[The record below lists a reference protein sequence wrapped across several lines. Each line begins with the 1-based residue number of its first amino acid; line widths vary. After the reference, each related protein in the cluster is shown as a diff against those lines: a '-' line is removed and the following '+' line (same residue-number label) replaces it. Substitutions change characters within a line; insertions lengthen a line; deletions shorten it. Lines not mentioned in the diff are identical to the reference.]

1 MCFHKEFIRPMLES
15 VGMSHITHFEH
26 SFQSAVSNLQNW
38 AKYFDSLE
46 KDIAVILCID
56 IQW

>member
-1 MCFHKEFIRPMLES
+1 MLES